1 MSFVDKA
8 EQLTHIVL
16 CVELDKSPMDTKTTT

>member
-8 EQLTHIVL
+8 EQPTYISFV
-16 CVELDKSPMDTKTTT
+16 KS

>member
-8 EQLTHIVL
+8 EQPTYVSF
-16 CVELDKSPMDTKTTT
+16 VKS